1 MLTIHLYC
9 DNVILHYIRTE
20 FILKIALQSFVYW
33 FGIFIAC
40 KKNICSLVNIL
51 VIQEPINLNLPYK
64 K

>member
-40 KKNICSLVNIL
+40 KK
-51 VIQEPINLNLPYK
+51 K
-64 K
+64 KYMFISKHISDPGTN